1 MNMKEIQ
8 ALKPEDRVKRLQ
20 ALREQVRDLRFK
32 IRSKEVKNNHQL
44 KAIKKDI
51 ARMLTLHNNPVS
63 GESKK

>member
-1 MNMKEIQ
+1 MKEIQ

>member
-1 MNMKEIQ
+1 MNMKEVQ

-51 ARMLTLHNNPVS
+51 ARILTLLNNPIS